1 MTTTSSLSP
10 SIEQTLDAIA
20 ALRPEREAE
29 ERLPFEAIDL
39 VRQAGLGALRV
50 PAELGGAGV
59 GSRELF
65 AFLIDLAEADADA
78 AHALRAHYAFVEMML
93 TSGDAE
99 ARERWLGLVADRAI
113 LGCAMTELNGNAVDG
128 LTYETKVSGAADD
141 LRLDGTKYFSTGAIF
156 ADHIWVSAGGTDGET
171 LQVVVPNAR
180 EGVTTV
186 DDWDGFGQRFTGSG
200 TTVFENVHLEP
211 NEVSVTAR
219 PGEDRPR
226 SHIDSVFQLYL
237 WAVVAGI
244 LRVTVADAA
253 ELMRGR
259 KRSYAYA
266 PTPLPADD
274 PLLAQFVGEIAA
286 SAFALEAM
294 VLETAPLLDR
304 VVASYVDGR
313 GDPDVIQEL
322 TLRVAMVQVHGSEI
336 ASRAA
341 TRVFDVGGASATRRG
356 AALDR
361 HWRNVRTITSHNP
374 AVYKATG
381 VGAHLVN
388 GTELPN
394 GAYW

>member
-1 MTTTSSLSP
+1 MTTSSLSP
-10 SIEQTLDAIA
+10 SIEQTLGAIA
-20 ALRPEREAE
+20 ALRSEREAE
-29 ERLPFEAIDL
+29 ERLPFEAVDL
-39 VRQAGLGALRV
+39 VRQAGLGALRL
-50 PAELGGAGV
+50 PAELGGAGID
-59 GSRELF
+59 GRELF

-78 AHALRAHYAFVEMML
+78 AHALRAHFAFVEMML

-99 ARERWLGLVADRAI
+99 ARERWLGLVAERAI

-128 LTYETKVSGAADD
+128 LTYETKVSGAGEE

-156 ADHIWVSAGGTDGET
+156 ADHIWVSAGGADGET

-200 TTVFENVHLEP
+200 TTVFENVRLDPSEI
-211 NEVSVTAR
+211 SVTAR

-244 LRVTVADAA
+244 LRVATADAA
-253 ELMRGR
+253 ELMRSR

-266 PTPLPADD
+266 TAPLPADD
-274 PLLAQFVGEIAA
+274 PLLAQFVGEIA
-286 SAFALEAM
+286 SDAFALEAM
-294 VLETAPLLDR
+294 VLEAASLLDG
-304 VVASYVDGR
+304 VAASYVDGR
-313 GDPDVIQEL
+313 GDPDVIHEF
-322 TLRVAMVQVHGSEI
+322 TLRVAMVQVHGSEV

-381 VGAHLVN
+381 VGSHLVN
-388 GTELPN
+388 GSELPN